1 MQRAFLT
8 LSLLLCAG
16 IAAAKDKYD
25 IDVRA
30 IDSTMT
36 KEKDGR
42 LEFDIR
48 KQTFKA
54 DSDFGKF
61 TAPLSDVSGIE
72 LERRGLRNYL
82 RIKVRLKTGESEYFF
97 VLKEENA
104 DKVTRSLTE
113 LQQDAK
119 IAVKGL

>member
-1 MQRAFLT
+1 MQRVILA

-16 IAAAKDKYD
+16 IAAARDKYE

-30 IDSTMT
+30 IDSTLT

-54 DSDFGKF
+54 DSDYGKF
-61 TAPLSDVSGIE
+61 TAPLSDISGME
-72 LERRGLRNYL
+72 LERRGERNYL
-82 RIKVRLKTGESEYFF
+82 RIKVRLKTGETDYFF
-97 VLKEENA
+97 VLKEDSAE
-104 DKVTRSLTE
+104 KVTRRLTE
-113 LQQDAK
+113 LQQDTKVA
-119 IAVKGL
+119 IKGL